1 VTKTTY
7 IIHPHSNMPQMQ
19 PAPASLQEMMGQDF
33 SLELRRLVSCSC
45 HEVKHETARPCI
57 RNQKRSQTISY
68 KSTKF
73 ATLLMKVM
81 QTYAN
86 SKQQRISWASGHTLH
101 HLPRRAL
108 KSGQIDTG
116 SPGLQQHPAA
126 KGQEHLPLQKLM
138 DCRWLITG

>member
-1 VTKTTY
+1 MTKTTY

-86 SKQQRISWASGHTLH
+86 SKQQTAKNLLGFWAHFASLTETCLEERPNRHRESWTAAASGCQ
-101 HLPRRAL
+101 R
-108 KSGQIDTG
+108 SGAPAVTETD
-116 SPGLQQHPAA
+116 GL
-126 KGQEHLPLQKLM
+126 
-138 DCRWLITG
+138 

>member
-1 VTKTTY
+1 MKQQGRASETKK
-7 IIHPHSNMPQMQ
+7 
-19 PAPASLQEMMGQDF
+19 E
-33 SLELRRLVSCSC
+33 
-45 HEVKHETARPCI
+45 ARPYPKEHQIC
-57 RNQKRSQTISY
+57 NTSY
-68 KSTKF
+68 E
-73 ATLLMKVM
+73 VM